1 MRWRGRQCKTK
12 NNEETQPSKLGEY
25 SELFFNAAVATQV
38 AFKGN
43 TMQPIMNTYGRLPV
57 TFTKGEGAH
66 VFDTDGK
73 SYLDALSGIA
83 VCGLGHGHPAVT
95 RAIRDQADNLV
106 HTSNLY
112 GIGQQQTLAE
122 KLTKVSNMDNVFFS
136 NSGAEA
142 NEAAIKIARK
152 YGHNKGITR
161 PVILVVEGAFHGRTM
176 ATLTATANPAAQEGF
191 GPLLEG
197 FTRVAYNDL
206 AAAQTAMASDENIIA
221 VLVEP
226 VQGEGGVTAA
236 TDEYM
241 NGLRTLCDKHDA
253 LLMLDEIQTGNGRT
267 GKYFAFQY
275 FDWCPDVLTT
285 AKGLGNGVPIGAC
298 LAKGK
303 AAEVLQP
310 GSHGSTYGGNPL
322 ACSAANAVIDTITQ
336 ENLCERVLELG
347 DRIRAKIKADLS
359 DTDHILEFRG
369 KGLMI
374 GVVLNTQ
381 ENAASIMKSA
391 LLDAGLL
398 LNVTAGNVVRL
409 LPPFIL
415 TNDEADSVAQKTVQQ
430 IKAFFAAQQ

>member
-1 MRWRGRQCKTK
+1 
-12 NNEETQPSKLGEY
+12 
-25 SELFFNAAVATQV
+25 
-38 AFKGN
+38 
-43 TMQPIMNTYGRLPV
+43 MQPIMNTYGRLPV
-57 TFTKGEGAH
+57 TFIKGKSAH
-66 VFDTDGK
+66 VFDSDGK
-73 SYLDALSGIA
+73 AYLDALSGIA
-83 VCGLGHGHPAVT
+83 VCGLGHAHPAVT
-95 RAIRDQADNLV
+95 QAIREQADNLV

-122 KLTKVSNMDNVFFS
+122 KLTAISGMDNVFFS

-152 YGHNKGITR
+152 YGHNKGIET
-161 PVILVVEGAFHGRTM
+161 PYILVLDNAFHGRTL
-176 ATLTATANPAAQEGF
+176 ATLTATANPAAQAGF
-191 GPLLEG
+191 GPLVEG

-206 AAAQTAMASDENIIA
+206 AAAQNAINENRNIVAI
-221 VLVEP
+221 LVEP
-226 VQGEGGVTAA
+226 VQGEGGVTAG
-236 TDEYM
+236 TDDYM
-241 NGLRTLCDKHDA
+241 NGLRELCDQNDL

-275 FDWCPDVLTT
+275 FNWHPDVLTT

-322 ACSAANAVIDTITQ
+322 ACSAANAVIDTINN
-336 ENLCERVLELG
+336 ENLCDRVLELSE
-347 DRIRAKIKADLS
+347 RIYSGLDSHLKE
-359 DTDHILEFRG
+359 TDYVSEYRG

-374 GVVLNTQ
+374 GVVLNTS
-381 ENAASIMKSA
+381 ENAAGIMKSA
-391 LLDAGLL
+391 LDAGLL

-415 TNDEADSVAQKTVQQ
+415 TNEEADEIALKVSDL
-430 IKAFFAAQQ
+430 IKAFFAALK

>member
-1 MRWRGRQCKTK
+1 MT
-12 NNEETQPSKLGEY
+12 T
-25 SELFFNAAVATQV
+25 A
-38 AFKGN
+38 
-43 TMQPIMNTYGRLPV
+43 IMNTYGRLPV
-57 TFTKGEGAH
+57 TFASAKGAQ
-66 VFDTDGK
+66 VFDTDGN

-83 VCGLGHGHPAVT
+83 VCGLGHAHPAVT
-95 RAIRDQADNLV
+95 NAIRSQADNLV
-106 HTSNLY
+106 HISNLY
-112 GIGQQQTLAE
+112 GIEQQQKLAD
-122 KLTKVSNMDNVFFS
+122 KLTNVSGMDNVFFS

-152 YGHNKGITR
+152 YGHGKGIES

-176 ATLTATANPAAQEGF
+176 ATLTATANPAAQAGF

-197 FTRVAYNDL
+197 FTRVDYNDL
-206 AAAQTAMASDENIIA
+206 AQATAALENDSNIVA

-241 NGLRTLCDKHDA
+241 NGLRELCSKHDA

-275 FDWCPDVLTT
+275 FDWVPDVLTT

-322 ACSAANAVIDTITQ
+322 ACAAANAVLDTITS
-336 ENLCERVLELG
+336 ENLTERVLELG
-347 DRIRAKIKADLS
+347 DRIRAAIKDGLA
-359 DTDHILEFRG
+359 DTDYIKEFRG

-374 GVVLNTQ
+374 GVVLNTE
-381 ENAASIMKSA
+381 ENAASIMKNA
-391 LLDAGLL
+391 LLNAGLL

-415 TNDEADSVAQKTVQQ
+415 TNDEADLIAEKTVQQ
-430 IKAFFAAQQ
+430 IKAFFAEQK

>member
-1 MRWRGRQCKTK
+1 
-12 NNEETQPSKLGEY
+12 
-25 SELFFNAAVATQV
+25 
-38 AFKGN
+38 
-43 TMQPIMNTYGRLPV
+43 MQPIMNTYGRLPV
-57 TFTKGEGAH
+57 TFTKGSKAH
-66 VFDTDGK
+66 VYDTEGK
-73 SYLDALSGIA
+73 AYLDALSGIA

-95 RAIRDQADNLV
+95 QAIREQADNLV

-112 GIGQQQTLAE
+112 GIGQQQILAE
-122 KLTKVSNMDNVFFS
+122 KLTAVSGMDNVFFS

-152 YGHNKGITR
+152 YGHNKNVTV
-161 PVILVVEGAFHGRTM
+161 PHILVVDNAFHGRTL
-176 ATLTATANPAAQEGF
+176 ATLTATANPAAQAGF
-191 GPLLEG
+191 GPLVDG
-197 FTRVAYNDL
+197 FVRVPYNDL
-206 AAAQTAMASDENIIA
+206 AAAKAEVESNSNIVA

-241 NGLRTLCDKHDA
+241 NGLRQLCDDNDM

-275 FDWCPDVLTT
+275 YDWCPDVLTT

-322 ACSAANAVIDTITQ
+322 ACSAANAVMDTIEK
-336 ENLCERVLELG
+336 ENLCERVIELG
-347 DRIRAKIKADLS
+347 DRIRAGIDAQLK
-359 DTDHILEFRG
+359 DTGFVTEYRG

-374 GVVLNTQ
+374 GVVLNTT
-381 ENAASIMKSA
+381 ENAAGIMKTA
-391 LLDAGLL
+391 LDAGLL

-415 TNDEADSVAQKTVQQ
+415 TDEEADEIALKVSEQITAFFDAQK
-430 IKAFFAAQQ
+430 